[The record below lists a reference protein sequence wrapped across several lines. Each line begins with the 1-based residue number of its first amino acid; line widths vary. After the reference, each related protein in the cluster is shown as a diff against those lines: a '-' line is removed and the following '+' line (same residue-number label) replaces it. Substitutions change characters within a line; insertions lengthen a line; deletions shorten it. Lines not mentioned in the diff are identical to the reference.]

1 MRHAGA
7 SFATDLVCA
16 SDPVALARRAGI
28 EPDEWQCKAL
38 RSAATR
44 QLWLCSRQAGKSLTA
59 AILAT
64 HTAAYTPR
72 ATVLLVSPTQR
83 QSGELMAKV
92 KGLVR
97 YLDRPQQEAETKL
110 TLANGSRI
118 LSLPGGE
125 GTIRGYSAD
134 LLILD
139 EAARV
144 PEETYAAVRPMLA
157 VTGGRLVAL
166 TTPYGAR
173 GWFYEAWTE
182 GTGWER
188 HRVPAT
194 EVPRI
199 SQAFLDDEQA
209 SLGSRTFRQEYL
221 LAFENAEAAMWSGE
235 QLEAMFSGGW

>member
-1 MRHAGA
+1 MT
-7 SFATDLVCA
+7 FATDLLA
-16 SDPVALARRAGI
+16 AGDPVALARRAGVD
-28 EPDEWQCKAL
+28 PDDWQARAL
-38 RSAATR
+38 RSTAPR
-44 QLWLCSRQAGKSLTA
+44 QLWLCSRQAGKSVTA
-59 AILAT
+59 AILAV
-64 HTAAYTPR
+64 HTAAYTPG

-83 QSGELMAKV
+83 QSTELMLKV
-92 KGLVR
+92 KALLR
-97 YLDRPQQEAETKL
+97 YLDRPTQEAETKL

-118 LSLPGGE
+118 VSLPGGE
-125 GTIRGYSAD
+125 GNIRGYSAD
-134 LLILD
+134 LILVD

-144 PEETYAAVRPMLA
+144 PDETYAAVRPMLA

-188 HRVPAT
+188 TRVPAS

-199 SQAFLDDEQA
+199 SQAFLDDERA
-209 SLGSRTFRQEYL
+209 SLGSRTYRQEYE

-235 QLEAMFSGGW
+235 QLEVMFSGGW